1 MAAITDIFVDQGTDF
16 TLQLSVVDTAGTAK
30 NLTGATIT
38 AQARKDF
45 TSANPTATFTTAVT
59 NAVGGVCTISLSAAQ
74 TAAIKAGRYVYDLM
88 ITSGSGDKTRVVE
101 GQATV
106 TPGVTR

>member
-1 MAAITDIFVDQGTDF
+1 M
-16 TLQLSVVDTAGTAK
+16 TLPD
-30 NLTGATIT
+30 AT
-38 AQARKDF
+38 
-45 TSANPTATFTTAVT
+45 
-59 NAVGGVCTISLSAAQ
+59 
-74 TAAIKAGRYVYDLM
+74 TAAIDAGRYVYDLM

>member
-16 TLQLSVVDTAGTAK
+16 TLQLNVVDTAGTAK

-59 NAVGGVCTISLSAAQ
+59 NAAQ
-74 TAAIKAGRYVYDLM
+74 TAAIKAGRYVYDVNVFDSANTT
-88 ITSGSGDKTRVVE
+88 IRAVE
-101 GQATV
+101 GLMTIR
-106 TPGVTR
+106 PEVTR

>member
-1 MAAITDIFVDQGTDF
+1 MAIINNIFIDQGTDF
-16 TLQLSVVDTAGTAK
+16 TMTVDVQNALGNALD
-30 NLTGATIT
+30 LTGYTIAAQMRKTYGSSNVT
-38 AQARKDF
+38 AV
-45 TSANPTATFTTAVT
+45 FTTAHNGANGQVT
-59 NAVGGVCTISLSAAQ
+59 MTLPDATTSA
-74 TAAIKAGRYVYDLM
+74 IESGRYVYDLM

>member
-16 TLQLSVVDTAGTAK
+16 TLQLSVVDTVGTAK

-45 TSANPTATFTTAVT
+45 TSANPTATFTTAPG
-59 NAVGGVCTISLSAAQ
+59 AGE
-74 TAAIKAGRYVYDLM
+74 AIIFSVADNVFKW
-88 ITSGSGDKTRVVE
+88 KVVW
-101 GQATV
+101 A
-106 TPGVTR
+106 